1 MTRYSFDIE
10 TNGLLDDV
18 TELHCVVAEDL
29 DSGEVLTGTSRD
41 KAAMDKIVRKLENA
55 ELIVA
60 HNGIGYDVPVLDK
73 LVGFKPN
80 GYVFDTLIACRLI
93 WADIKGH
100 DFQRNK
106 KGNYPA
112 RLIGSHSLEAYGYRL
127 GEMKGDY
134 GKQENA
140 WDVLTDE
147 MITYCEQDVKVL
159 TKLYNYILS
168 KDYSKQAIDI
178 EMKFAEIIE
187 EQIRT
192 GVYFDERGAI
202 DLMLTLKERSDA
214 LLGELKK
221 VFPVRVI
228 PVDHGKVFTSKV
240 NNKKR
245 HVTKGCKFCKIKY
258 EEFNPGS
265 RLQISSRLM
274 DKYNW
279 EPEVF
284 TETGIPKVDETIL
297 KNLPYPEAKL
307 ISEYMTV
314 AKRIGQVSDGRQGW
328 LKNVKEGRI
337 HGRVNTLGAVSG
349 RCTHSSPN
357 LAQVPAVRAAYGGEC
372 RSLFTVPRGFR
383 MVGCD
388 ASGLE
393 LRGFAHYLYNWDRG
407 AYAKK
412 VLEEDIHSFNQKAA
426 GLPTRD
432 MAKTMIYGLL
442 YGAGDVKLGKIVD
455 GGIKEGRKIRS
466 KFMAML
472 PAYKKLSET
481 IKNRMSHPDKKNH
494 TMKGIDG
501 RILKPRS
508 EHSALNLLIQ
518 SSGAVIMKVW
528 LIEVMKK
535 IREENLQAF
544 PVLNIH
550 DEAQFEVLEAHA
562 ERVAEICEECM
573 PIAGEKLGFKCRID
587 GEAKI
592 GTSWK
597 DTH

>member
-1 MTRYSFDIE
+1 MTRYTFDIE

-18 TELHCVVAEDL
+18 SELHCVVAEDL
-29 DSGEVLTGTSRD
+29 DSGEVLIGTSRD
-41 KAAMDKIVRKLENA
+41 KAGMDKIIRKLENA
-55 ELIVA
+55 DLIIA
-60 HNGIGYDVPVLDK
+60 HNGIGYDVPALDI
-73 LVGFKPN
+73 LVGFEPK
-80 GYVFDTLIACRLI
+80 GYVFDTLIAARLI

-127 GEMKGDY
+127 GELKGDF

-140 WDVLTDE
+140 WEVLTDD
-147 MITYCEQDVKVL
+147 MITYCVQDVKVL

-168 KDYSKQAIDI
+168 KKYSKQALDI
-178 EMKFAEIIE
+178 EMKFATIIE
-187 EQIRT
+187 AQIRH
-192 GVYFDERGAI
+192 GVKFDEDLAIQTMLEIRSKMDEIGAK
-202 DLMLTLKERSDA
+202 LQEA
-214 LLGELKK
+214 
-221 VFPVRVI
+221 FPPRYVS
-228 PVDHGKVFTSKV
+228 PDQGKVNTSKV
-240 NNKKR
+240 NNKKLGK
-245 HVTKGCKFCKIKY
+245 TKGCQFCKIKL
-258 EEFNPGS
+258 ETFNPGS
-265 RLQISSRLM
+265 RLQIGQRLI

-279 EPEVF
+279 SPDVF

-297 KNLPYPEAKL
+297 ASLKYPEAQL
-307 ISEYMTV
+307 ISEYMTL
-314 AKRIGQVSDGRQGW
+314 AKRIGQISDGRQGW
-328 LKNVKEGRI
+328 LKAVKNGRI

-357 LAQVPAVRAAYGGEC
+357 LAQVPAVRAAYGREC
-372 RSLFTVPRGFR
+372 RRMFTAPPGYVI
-383 MVGCD
+383 VGCD

-393 LRGFAHYLYNWDRG
+393 LRGFAHYLSPWDGG

-412 VLEEDIHSFNQKAA
+412 VLEEDIHSFNQHAA

-442 YGAGDVKLGKIVD
+442 YGAGDQKLGTIVD
-455 GGIKEGRKIRS
+455 GGIKEGKKIRS

-472 PAYKKLSET
+472 PAYKKLAET
-481 IKNRMSHPDKKNH
+481 IKTRMNNTDKKKH
-494 TMKGIDG
+494 VLKGIDG

-518 SSGAVIMKVW
+518 SSGAVIMKVA
-528 LIEVMKK
+528 LIECDRMA
-535 IREENLQAF
+535 REAGLDYHF
-544 PVLNIH
+544 VLNIH
-550 DEAQFEVLEAHA
+550 DEWQAEVKEEHAKQFATISEQAI
-562 ERVAEICEECM
+562 RN
-573 PIAGEKLGFKCRID
+573 AGDILKFKCPLD

-592 GTSWK
+592 GKTWE